1 MVVNT
6 VDGQIISLTISAG
19 VCDIAPN
26 GSFDEAI
33 NHADEMLYVAKR
45 KGLDRVKLFMRPS

>member
-1 MVVNT
+1 MNP
-6 VDGQIISLTISAG
+6 VDGQTMSLTISAG

-26 GSFDEAI
+26 GSFDESL

-45 KGLDRVKLFMRPS
+45 KGLDRVNLFIRTS